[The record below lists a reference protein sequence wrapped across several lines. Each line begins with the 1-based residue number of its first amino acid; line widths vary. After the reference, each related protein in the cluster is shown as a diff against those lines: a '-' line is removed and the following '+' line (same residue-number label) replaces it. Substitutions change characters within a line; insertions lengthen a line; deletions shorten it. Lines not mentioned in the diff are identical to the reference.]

1 MNTPAAQDAAEEPVE
16 ALAQP
21 DAVLRVLEALQQGQ
35 IPAPHR
41 ILLEGFA
48 FLANQPEFRQKNC
61 RVFRAFNK
69 EQWQLELHESLNYLE
84 QARRVRRDK
93 GKYSLTPAGAARLD
107 PILASGPAQKELLE
121 IQHLAQRVIVGLDL

>member
-1 MNTPAAQDAAEEPVE
+1 MNTPAVQDAKEEPVE

-21 DAVLRVLEALQQGQ
+21 DAVLRVLEALQQGH

-48 FLANQPEFRQKNC
+48 FLASQLEFRQKNC
-61 RVFRAFNK
+61 RVFKAFNK

-84 QARRVRRDK
+84 QARQVKRDK
-93 GKYSLTPAGAARLD
+93 GKYSLTPLGTARLD
-107 PILASGPAQKELLE
+107 PILAGGPTQKELRE